1 MDKKWYNNLKK
12 SKLTPP
18 NWVFGTVWP
27 ILYITLA
34 ISFNILKNNK
44 KCSSWCNPLT
54 FFVIQMVFNLVWTN
68 LFFKLKKIKLALL
81 DLALVI
87 IFTFFTMKDG
97 YNINKNSTYIL
108 IPYFIWL
115 LFAFYLNFYI
125 VLNN

>member
-1 MDKKWYNNLKK
+1 MDRKWYNNLKK
-12 SKLTPP
+12 SKLNPP
-18 NWVFGTVWP
+18 SWVFGTVWP

-34 ISFNILKNNK
+34 ISFYLLKKNK

-54 FFVIQMVFNLVWTN
+54 FFIIQMFFNLIWTN
-68 LFFKLKKIKLALL
+68 LFFKFKKIKLALL
-81 DLALVI
+81 DLILVI
-87 IFTFFTMKDG
+87 IFTFLTMKES
-97 YNINKNSTYIL
+97 YNINKYSTYIL

>member
-1 MDKKWYNNLKK
+1 MDRKWYNNLKK
-12 SKLTPP
+12 SNLTPP

-34 ISFNILKNNK
+34 ISFNILKKNK

-54 FFVIQMVFNLVWTN
+54 FFVIQIFFNLIWTN
-68 LFFKLKKIKLALL
+68 LFFKFKKIKLALL
-81 DLALVI
+81 DLILVI

-97 YNINKNSTYIL
+97 YNINKYSTYIL